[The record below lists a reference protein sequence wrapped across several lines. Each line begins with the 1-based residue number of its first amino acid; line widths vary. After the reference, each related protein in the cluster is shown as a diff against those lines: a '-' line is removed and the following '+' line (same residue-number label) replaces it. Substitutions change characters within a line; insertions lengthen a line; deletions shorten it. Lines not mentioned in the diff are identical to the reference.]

1 MSRVHIERRLIE
13 VGDRLKGL
21 RHDLAVAQEQLL
33 HFSDDADESRLR
45 SLVSETPVADREHRQ
60 ARRHAEAMMRH
71 RDELRGEIDK
81 LEQLQDELLDRMISE
96 SSRSPT

>member
-1 MSRVHIERRLIE
+1 MSRVHVERRLIE
-13 VGDRLKGL
+13 VGGRLKSL

-45 SLVSETPVADREHRQ
+45 SLVSETPVADREHRH

-71 RDELRGEIDK
+71 RDEVQREIDK
-81 LEQLQDELLDRMISE
+81 LEELQDELLDRMIE
-96 SSRSPT
+96 EAARTRT